1 MKVLPFKIPKTST
14 DTLIVQEDRGL
25 MFYDTLHQH
34 EEIQMSLIVSGEGSL
49 IVGDTIT
56 NYKGGDILVFG
67 SKVPHVLKSVASTTD
82 SYMISVFFTEKSFGS
97 GFFELS
103 EFNDISDF
111 FNSLSYGVRAVSKKE
126 ELKAQFLAIQKKKY
140 RLDRFVIFLQI
151 LKLFSKA
158 EIQTISSSITRKK
171 YTDNEG
177 KRMATVFQFV
187 MNNFYRDMSLQEV
200 SGIAS
205 MTPNAFCRYFK
216 QRTNKTFFQFLTEVR
231 IENAC
236 RIISKRPDIS
246 ITEVSFESGFKNLS
260 NFNRKFKSI
269 KGITPSK
276 YRKKLQES
284 NLV

>member
-14 DTLIVQEDRGL
+14 DTLIVQEDKGL

-56 NYKGGDILVFG
+56 NYKAGDLLVFG
-67 SKVPHVLKSVASTTD
+67 SQIPHVLKSLVTTVD
-82 SYMISVFFTEKSFGS
+82 SYMISIFFTEKSFGS

-103 EFNDISDF
+103 EFNDISNF
-111 FNSLSYGVRAVSKKE
+111 FNSLPYGIRVVSKKE
-126 ELKAQFLAIQKKKY
+126 ELKAQFLEIQKKKS
-140 RLDRFVIFLQI
+140 RLDRFMIFLKI

-158 EIQTISSSITRKK
+158 DTQTISSSITRKK

-177 KRMATVFQFV
+177 KRMANVFQFV
-187 MNNFYRDMSLQEV
+187 MNNFYRDINLQEV
-200 SGIAS
+200 SDIAS

-216 QRTNKTFFQFLTEVR
+216 KRTNKTFFQFLTEVR

-236 RIISKRPDIS
+236 RILSKRPDIS
-246 ITEVSFESGFKNLS
+246 ITEASFESGFKNLS

-269 KGITPSK
+269 KGITPTK
-276 YRKKLQES
+276 YRKKIQQS
-284 NLV
+284 HHI